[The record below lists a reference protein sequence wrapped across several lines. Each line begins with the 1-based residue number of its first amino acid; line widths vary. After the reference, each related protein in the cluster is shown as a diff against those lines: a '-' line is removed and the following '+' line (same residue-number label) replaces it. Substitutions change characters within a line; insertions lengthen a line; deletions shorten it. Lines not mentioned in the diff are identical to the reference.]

1 MTCQYKHLRIYSRE
15 RGYLPCHHQNVINER
30 QMNMKLIQTP
40 VKGMQDFLPRDM
52 ALREHVLG
60 VIRQTYGRYGFSQI
74 ETPVMEHIE
83 NLTGKNGGENEK
95 LIFKVEKRGR
105 ELEKCLERIRKEE
118 GISAEAAGT
127 QLADSAL
134 RYDLTVPLCRYYA
147 NHKNELPSPFK
158 ALQIGNVFRADNPQ
172 KGRFRQFTQCDID
185 IIGDASAMAEIEL
198 IAATCDALHRIF
210 AEVGVSGFTVHVGDR
225 RILRAMAKSAG
236 FAEEESDEV
245 FIILDKMDK
254 IGLDGVRQELTGSG
268 FCPDHVDRYI
278 GFFREFAKD
287 QTQDPSAF
295 IQRTCADQIED
306 GVEQSIG
313 MILSTARAMIS
324 EDITLK
330 FDPTLVRGMGYYTG
344 TIFEISIDNYSF
356 SIAGGGRYDRMVG
369 RFCGQDAPACGF
381 SIGFERIVTILRDL
395 GWEESFTTP
404 RKAYLVDLKSASSR
418 ITEVF
423 SLAAKERAEG
433 IPVVVQPLKKNAKF
447 QVETL
452 EQEGYTQI
460 RKVYGDTQL

>member
-1 MTCQYKHLRIYSRE
+1 MACQYKHLRIYSRE

-254 IGLDGVRQELTGSG
+254 IGLD
-268 FCPDHVDRYI
+268 
-278 GFFREFAKD
+278 
-287 QTQDPSAF
+287 
-295 IQRTCADQIED
+295 
-306 GVEQSIG
+306 
-313 MILSTARAMIS
+313 
-324 EDITLK
+324 
-330 FDPTLVRGMGYYTG
+330 
-344 TIFEISIDNYSF
+344 
-356 SIAGGGRYDRMVG
+356 
-369 RFCGQDAPACGF
+369 
-381 SIGFERIVTILRDL
+381 
-395 GWEESFTTP
+395 
-404 RKAYLVDLKSASSR
+404 
-418 ITEVF
+418 
-423 SLAAKERAEG
+423 
-433 IPVVVQPLKKNAKF
+433 
-447 QVETL
+447 
-452 EQEGYTQI
+452 
-460 RKVYGDTQL
+460 